1 MKNLSAELFVDDLVF
16 GEGPRWHNNHL
27 YVSDMFAHQ
36 LLRIDLQGNKTV
48 IAKVPGRPSGS
59 GFLANGSQLL
69 VSMVDRRVL
78 KISGNDVTEIA
89 NLNALTNADLND
101 MVVNANGDAYVGSFG
116 FDLFGGAEPAMGNIV
131 LLPRDG
137 SPPRVVADEL
147 NFPNGMVIT
156 PDGKR
161 LISAE
166 TFGHQLMQYDV
177 GADGSLLNRRE
188 FAALGDYTPD
198 GICQD
203 AEGAIWIASFVTD
216 EFLRVK
222 EGGEITHRVDPGRP
236 AVACMLGGADRKTLF
251 MISAETDIER
261 LAQGDSKAFIETV
274 QVDVPGAGIP

>member
-1 MKNLSAELFVDDLVF
+1 MKTVTAEPFVDGLVF
-16 GEGPRWHNNHL
+16 GEGPRWHDGHL

-36 LLRIDLQGNKTV
+36 LLRIDMQGNKIV
-48 IAKVPGRPSGS
+48 LAEVPGRPSGS
-59 GFLANGSQLL
+59 GFLTDGSQLL
-69 VSMVDRRVL
+69 VSMVDRRIL
-78 KISGNDVTEIA
+78 KLNAGGVTELA
-89 NLNALTNADLND
+89 DLNPLTDADLND
-101 MVVNANGDAYVGSFG
+101 MVVNANGDAYIGSFG

-137 SPPRVVADEL
+137 SPPRVVADDL

-166 TFGHQLMQYDV
+166 TFGHQLIQYDI

-188 FAALGDYTPD
+188 FASLGDYTPD
-198 GICQD
+198 GICLD
-203 AEGAIWIASFVTD
+203 AEGAVWIASFVTD
-216 EFLRVK
+216 EFVRVK

-236 AVACMLGGADRKTLF
+236 AVACALGGPERKTLF

-261 LAQGDSKAFIETV
+261 LAKGDSKAFIETIK
-274 QVDVPGAGIP
+274 VDVPGAGIP

>member
-1 MKNLSAELFVDDLVF
+1 MKNLSAELFVDGLVF
-16 GEGPRWHNNHL
+16 GEGPRWHNEHL

-36 LLRIDLQGNKTV
+36 LLRIDMQGNKTV

-69 VSMVDRRVL
+69 VSMVDRRIL
-78 KISGNDVTEIA
+78 KLSGNDVSEVA

-101 MVVNANGDAYVGSFG
+101 MVVNANGDAYVGGFG

-137 SPPRVVADEL
+137 SPPRVVADDL
-147 NFPNGMVIT
+147 DFPNGMVIT

-166 TFGHQLMQYDV
+166 TFGHQLMQYDI

-216 EFLRVK
+216 EFVRVK

-236 AVACMLGGADRKTLF
+236 AVACMLGGPDRKTLF
-251 MISAETDIER
+251 MISAETDIEQ
-261 LAQGDSKAFIETV
+261 LAQGNSKAFIETV

>member
-1 MKNLSAELFVDDLVF
+1 MKNLSAEPFVDGLVF

-48 IAKVPGRPSGS
+48 VANVPGRPSGS

-69 VSMVDRRVL
+69 VSMVDRRIL
-78 KISGNDVTEIA
+78 KISGDNVTEVA
-89 NLNALTNADLND
+89 NLNALTKADLND

-137 SPPRVVADEL
+137 SPPRVVADDL

-274 QVDVPGAGIP
+274 QVDVAGAGIP